1 MIVSI
6 DDVLTKEACK
16 TLIDIFN
23 KNKNLQEEY
32 DNGSMTHILRC
43 RSLINDDFNFTYKV
57 SRYLN
62 NLITKHTGHLV
73 YPDNVQI
80 VLKPPKSSQTAHK
93 DFNTSHITS
102 ITYLNTLDSGETF
115 VEDFGKIK
123 PKEGRTIFFN
133 GDEITHGSE
142 TTLEDRYT
150 FISWYSKD
158 VQRLDF

>member
-80 VLKPPKSSQTAHK
+80 VLK
-93 DFNTSHITS
+93 
-102 ITYLNTLDSGETF
+102 
-115 VEDFGKIK
+115 
-123 PKEGRTIFFN
+123 KE
-133 GDEITHGSE
+133 
-142 TTLEDRYT
+142 
-150 FISWYSKD
+150 K
-158 VQRLDF
+158 